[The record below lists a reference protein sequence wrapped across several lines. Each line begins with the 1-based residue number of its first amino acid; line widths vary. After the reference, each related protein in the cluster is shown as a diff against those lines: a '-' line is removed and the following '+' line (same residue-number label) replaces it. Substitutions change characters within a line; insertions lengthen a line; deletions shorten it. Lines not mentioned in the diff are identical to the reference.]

1 MGWAEPA
8 CAWSGEN
15 EGFVH
20 RRNLFEG
27 LDVIENHVI
36 ENHVSENRVSENRVS
51 DGLIRFLA
59 GVEGC
64 HGWPVLGAARSL

>member
-36 ENHVSENRVSENRVS
+36 ENHVG

-59 GVEGC
+59 RVEGC